1 MSGGPL
7 GSAGGA
13 CWLVGLAGLMN
24 LLGLVDLLC
33 HLLLFLAFLSDPK
46 VFSNGSTI
54 FHDQKE
60 FDGLQVISDEIIYL
74 TLMIQMNSTIANQ
87 KYGLIQES
95 TVVPPFSMVL
105 YYIILDIVFDTH
117 GNSC

>member
-74 TLMIQMNSTIANQ
+74 TLMIQMNSIDSDLAKVRHEMN
-87 KYGLIQES
+87 YDLL
-95 TVVPPFSMVL
+95 FNYL
-105 YYIILDIVFDTH
+105 YYEYFFIASVPCILVL
-117 GNSC
+117 S